1 MDVSSSVR
9 LPSELLVGPSIPFD
23 ILRTRHTYAIEGRY
37 ISSTSTLQASACLIM
52 LEMDGHGIFVS
63 FAFVAFFFQ
72 RTNAQSYLAIDWSE
86 RTYGPDGPW
95 NALSVHV
102 GGIQN
107 STPIATQ
114 QVQIDL
120 YPGSSSE
127 TYLPYNVTCDS
138 TKTLCDSGRT
148 WSPTYDPGTDPV
160 TGKGFEFDDK
170 TSNTYFKGPTV
181 GQAITLG
188 GQTVYQANLVS
199 FEIGATPLGQN
210 IVTYP
215 NGVKA
220 YPPLG
225 LLALDAGTMDKAY
238 QTSVVR
244 RTTSPSI
251 DSSSVWIPGGYLYNQ
266 GVIPSYSWGLH
277 MGSAALDY
285 PGSLVLGGYDKGRLI
300 GPYTTFGS
308 QYPTL
313 LDIGIGV
320 ETGGSPFAFQNKTGL
335 LSSDNEDSRINVAIV
350 PHSPSLYLPPH
361 ACEAITK
368 DLPVYFDQVT
378 KYYLWNTSDPLYQEV
393 VSSPSYLSFVFPP
406 ASGDSDNV
414 NIKIPFALLNLT
426 LTSPIVSS
434 PVQYFPCQ
442 PVEPNGTNGLRYAL
456 GRAFL
461 QGAFVGWNTNA
472 ELGWLAQAPG
482 PGDSNM
488 GLGSEGKN
496 IANEAT
502 KLDVYDGTVTNYFA
516 QSWSKH
522 WTPLPSIST
531 ATNSTASPTYAPT
544 QTSTHETPSMSTA
557 VIAGVSVGSSI
568 GLVAIITG
576 LVLCIMRKRRKER
589 ASREHIE
596 SFKTDGDGSIGP
608 RFHTH
613 MPPPPFGQYQSEQH
627 RFAEMSGE
635 HAIQELHS
643 SHRFELGQREIQE
656 LPWESMSRPM
666 RTKQSIIYEL
676 GLPPTPRLN

>member
-1 MDVSSSVR
+1 MLKINGYGV
-9 LPSELLVGPSIPFD
+9 L
-23 ILRTRHTYAIEGRY
+23 
-37 ISSTSTLQASACLIM
+37 ACLASVTFI
-52 LEMDGHGIFVS
+52 
-63 FAFVAFFFQ
+63 Q
-72 RTNAQSYLAIDWSE
+72 PTNAQSYLAIDWSE
-86 RTYGPDGPW
+86 RIYGPDGPW
-95 NALSVHV
+95 NAVSVHV
-102 GGIQN
+102 GGMQN

-127 TYLPYNVTCDS
+127 TYLPYNVTCNS
-138 TKTLCDSGRT
+138 TKCDSGRT
-148 WSPTYDPGTDPV
+148 WSPTYDPGTNPV
-160 TGKGFEFDDK
+160 TGSGFTFDDQ
-170 TSNTYFKGPTV
+170 TSKTYFSGPTV

-199 FEIGATPLGQN
+199 FEVGSTPLGQN

-225 LLALDAGTMDKAY
+225 LLALDAGTMDKAF

-244 RTTSPSI
+244 RTVESSA
-251 DSSSVWIPGGYLYNQ
+251 DSASVWIPAGYLYNQ
-266 GVIPSYSWGLH
+266 GVIPSYSYGLH
-277 MGSAALDY
+277 IGSAALNY
-285 PGSLVLGGYDKGRLI
+285 PGSLLLGGYDKGRLI

-320 ETGGSPFAFQNKTGL
+320 ETGGSPFSFQNKTGL
-335 LSSDNEDSRINVAIV
+335 LSSDGDDSKINVVIV
-350 PHSPSLYLPPH
+350 PHSPSLYLPLH

-368 DLPVYFDQVT
+368 ELPVYFDQVT

-406 ASGDSDNV
+406 AAGASDNV
-414 NIKIPFALLNLT
+414 SIKIPFALLNLT

-442 PVEPNGTNGLRYAL
+442 PVEPNSTNGLRYTL

-472 ELGWLAQAPG
+472 EIGWLAQAPG

-488 GLGSEGKN
+488 GLGSEGMN

-502 KLDVYDGTVTNYFA
+502 KLDVYDGTVTDYFA

-522 WTPLPSIST
+522 WTPLPSASSAPNSTVSSTDTSTQT
-531 ATNSTASPTYAPT
+531 ATH
-544 QTSTHETPSMSTA
+544 QPSSLSTA
-557 VIAGVSVGSSI
+557 VVAGISVGSSI
-568 GLVAIITG
+568 GFVALITG
-576 LVLCIMRKRRKER
+576 ITLCIMRRRRKKSE
-589 ASREHIE
+589 IM
-596 SFKTDGDGSIGP
+596 SIDS
-608 RFHTH
+608 HSH
-613 MPPPPFGQYQSEQH
+613 SQMPEPPFDQYLNEH
-627 RFAEMSGE
+627 HLFAEMSGGHE
-635 HAIQELHS
+635 IQELYS
-643 SHRFELGQREIQE
+643 SHRFELGQREAQE
-656 LPWESMSRPM
+656 LPWESVSRPV
-666 RTKQSIIYEL
+666 RTKQCEIHEL
-676 GLPPTPRLN
+676 GLSPTPRLA